1 MYCLE
6 NYIKFGDGGNFM
18 KKKIFIVILIVF
30 LLVIAHFCMYLID
43 MNRMKNNK
51 SLIFSN
57 WGYSY
62 VPPINLL
69 EK

>member
-1 MYCLE
+1 
-6 NYIKFGDGGNFM
+6 M
-18 KKKIFIVILIVF
+18 KKKIFIVILIVI
-30 LLVIAHFCMYLID
+30 LLVIAHFGMYLID

-62 VPPINLL
+62 VPPINLP
-69 EK
+69 EKEK